1 MADYNYTNI
10 DFILDLNIEK
20 NKKFFEDIQKKENE
34 YQDEAVLELETLFSD
49 KQEVEIEWLSITEVT
64 EKNECLISMNFSYK
78 YETPKEYITAF
89 HKEFNCKVNGSS
101 STYDYDYTTI
111 YTDEKTG
118 ELQFN
123 EYADNEAYIMRTLV
137 DDESNY
143 YVDFEDFS
151 KYLITFKNKKLIKT
165 DEGFYDL
172 LLKQNKGKVLFLL
185 SDKTEVGKRY
195 SIFFN
200 ELSDKDKKFLE
211 KNNIKIESFMIFKE
225 DVETLSNYLEDM
237 AIYLPIAF
245 IPIKEGEQ
253 LAAKYF

>member
-10 DFILDLNIEK
+10 DFTLDLNIEK

-34 YQDEAVLELETLFSD
+34 YKDEAVLELETLFSD
-49 KQEVEIEWLSITEVT
+49 KQEVAIEWLNICEIK
-64 EKNECLISMNFSYK
+64 EKNECLISMNISYK
-78 YETPKEYITAF
+78 YETPEKYITAF
-89 HKEFNCKVNGSS
+89 YKEFNCKVKGSS

-111 YTDEKTG
+111 HTDEKTG

-123 EYADNEAYIMRTLV
+123 EYEENEAYIMKTLV

-185 SDKTEVGKRY
+185 SDKTEIRKRY

-211 KNNIKIESFMIFKE
+211 KHNIKIERFMIFKE
-225 DVETLSNYLEDM
+225 DVEDLLNYLEDM

-245 IPIKEGEQ
+245 IDFKEGEK
-253 LAAKYF
+253 LAAEYF